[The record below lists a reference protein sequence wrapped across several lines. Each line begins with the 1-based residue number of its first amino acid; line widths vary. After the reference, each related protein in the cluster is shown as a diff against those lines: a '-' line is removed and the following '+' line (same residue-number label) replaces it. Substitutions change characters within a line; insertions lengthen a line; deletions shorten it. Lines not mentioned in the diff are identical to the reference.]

1 MFEPPTYA
9 RSCCMAMLGGA
20 RAWFPAADAL
30 VFGEARFDRL
40 ARVRS
45 QVSAEPVDVTLQWR
59 KERELIA
66 PQV

>member
-1 MFEPPTYA
+1 
-9 RSCCMAMLGGA
+9 MAMLGGA

-59 KERELIA
+59 KERELKE
-66 PQV
+66 